1 MNSHRHDPLRSQLR
15 ATLYTEYA
23 SNSKDHIE
31 EPDSQGVQLA
41 AVLKYL
47 SQQQA
52 SEDWRQVIP
61 NQFEG
66 GAGIRKLLFGA
77 KQDQVT
83 PFEIVFFF
91 FKGFFLEN
99 GAGSWR
105 LTAETRR
112 KPVET
117 RRKPVETRRK
127 PAAQPKT
134 SCFLTR
140 S

>member
-1 MNSHRHDPLRSQLR
+1 MSSHRHHPLTSQLR

-31 EPDSQGVQLA
+31 EPDGQGVQLA

-52 SEDWRQVIP
+52 PEDWRQVIP
-61 NQFEG
+61 NLFEG

-83 PFEIVFFF
+83 PFEIVFVDFEVFF
-91 FKGFFLEN
+91 
-99 GAGSWR
+99 
-105 LTAETRR
+105 R
-112 KPVET
+112 KWGGIL
-117 RRKPVETRRK
+117 
-127 PAAQPKT
+127 AAN
-134 SCFLTR
+134 R
-140 S
+140 SNP

>member
-1 MNSHRHDPLRSQLR
+1 MNSHRHHPLRSQLR

-52 SEDWRQVIP
+52 PEDWRQVIP

-66 GAGIRKLLFGA
+66 GAGIRKPLFGA

-83 PFEIVFFF
+83 PFEIVCFF
-91 FKGFFLEN
+91 
-99 GAGSWR
+99 
-105 LTAETRR
+105 
-112 KPVET
+112 
-117 RRKPVETRRK
+117 
-127 PAAQPKT
+127 
-134 SCFLTR
+134 
-140 S
+140 